1 VGYDSKVFIAGRSGM
16 VGSAIERGLVKR
28 GYKNIVGLSS
38 SELDLRNQNAVDTF
52 FKMEQPEYV
61 VLAAAKVGGI
71 MANINSPAEFLYD
84 NLMIQNNVIHSAYKY
99 KVTKLLFLGSS
110 CMYPRLSPQPMQ
122 EENLL
127 DGKVEPT
134 NEGYAIAKIAGMKMC
149 EMYNRQ
155 YKTNYMT
162 VLPCNI
168 FGIGDNF
175 HPEKSHV
182 VAGLIRKFHEAK
194 INSLD
199 TVTVWGTG
207 NARREL
213 MFSEELADACI
224 FLFENYDGIE
234 CLNIG
239 TGKDISIRD
248 LAYLVKK
255 VVGFEGSIDF
265 DTSKPDGMPQKL
277 LDVSK
282 LSAVGYNNR
291 TSLEQGIIA
300 TYEWFLSNRVGL

>member
-1 VGYDSKVFIAGRSGM
+1 
-16 VGSAIERGLVKR
+16 
-28 GYKNIVGLSS
+28 
-38 SELDLRNQNAVDTF
+38 
-52 FKMEQPEYV
+52 
-61 VLAAAKVGGI
+61 
-71 MANINSPAEFLYD
+71 
-84 NLMIQNNVIHSAYKY
+84 
-99 KVTKLLFLGSS
+99 
-110 CMYPRLSPQPMQ
+110 MYPRLSPQPMQ